1 MTVSRT
7 KSFLIGRAFTLIE
20 LLVVIAIIAILA
32 SMLLPA
38 LSKAKEKGQGASC
51 LNNTKQLMIA
61 WRMYTEDNDDRLP
74 WAYGDDGDAA
84 NYAAAWVHHVE
95 DFTDSNQYN
104 WNPTNTLMDGSIW
117 KYTGPSAQIYRCPA
131 DKLTITPTTGPLKG
145 VKMPRI
151 RSNSMSAW
159 VGGNKGMITWFG
171 DGTKMYYYRKGSDFI
186 APGPSQTWVLLDEHP
201 ASMNDGFFCT
211 DMTQYNPTKPNNGL
225 SGATL
230 PDVPASYHN
239 GACGFSF
246 ADGHSEIHSWKDP
259 RTKPPT
265 AKTLKAPWTL
275 SQPNNMDI
283 AWLWSR
289 TSAWRY

>member
-1 MTVSRT
+1 MTVSPFSLR
-7 KSFLIGRAFTLIE
+7 FRRAFTLIE

-32 SMLLPA
+32 GMLLPA

-61 WRMYTEDNDDRLP
+61 WRMYSEDFDDRLP
-74 WAYGDDGDAA
+74 WAYGDDGDPA

-95 DFTDSNQYN
+95 DFNDGNVYN

-131 DKLTITPTTGPLKG
+131 DKLTITPTAGPLKG

-151 RSNSMSAW
+151 RSNSMSSW

-211 DMTQYNPTKPNNGL
+211 DMNAYDPAKPNNGL
-225 SGATL
+225 AGASL

-239 GACGFSF
+239 GACGFAF
-246 ADGHSEIHSWKDP
+246 ADGHSEIHSWKDK

-265 AKTLKAPWTL
+265 AKTLQAPYTA
-275 SQPNNMDI
+275 SQPNNLDI

-289 TSAWRY
+289 TSARRQ